1 MLALGVC
8 VIAIWVRRRRA
19 DAWNREQQ
27 TMRQQE
33 ALKIESVDFSDNVEE
48 NAPDVPAETSRQDV
62 PAETSGQESA
72 GAVERWQAKE
82 ERRKRREAR
91 AKRKALYARERRSR
105 VFGLNSEAHVQDAEQ
120 ALQTMIRSSLKGLTS
135 YDAGTLTFS
144 NLDVCFLLP
153 QQRVRINAY
162 PLRCSFTAG
171 LRAFQAVVHVIL
183 GL

>member
-1 MLALGVC
+1 
-8 VIAIWVRRRRA
+8 
-19 DAWNREQQ
+19 
-27 TMRQQE
+27 
-33 ALKIESVDFSDNVEE
+33 
-48 NAPDVPAETSRQDV
+48 
-62 PAETSGQESA
+62 ETSGQESA

-135 YDAGTLTFS
+135 YDAGTLS
-144 NLDVCFLLP
+144 LSKLDVCFLLP
-153 QQRVRINAY
+153 QQRVRINTY

-171 LRAFQAVVHVIL
+171 LRAFQAVVHIIL
-183 GL
+183 GF